1 MFLLARFCSD
11 CNLQISRI
19 ALLLYVIVWG
29 RWPFATWAVC
39 VCVCGHEKDWAEDW
53 TEVLRVVDHL
63 LCWVGQNVLIL
74 IFTGIIPVWWPL
86 GNLNLLFRVFFFFL
100 RPAQKDLPGLA
111 VFPCAVVG
119 RETGRK
125 SAAKAT
131 WAEQAW
137 WDSNLLQCSVIPD
150 YSVVCLHLFT
160 YTSLPPSSFSSFFH
174 LPHLFLSVLTWS

>member
-29 RWPFATWAVC
+29 RWPFAR
-39 VCVCGHEKDWAEDW
+39 AEDW

-86 GNLNLLFRVFFFFL
+86 GNLNLLFRGFFFPEASPE
-100 RPAQKDLPGLA
+100 RPSRISCVPMCCCWQRDRKRIGSQGDLSWAGVMRLKPITMFSDPRLLSGLSPS
-111 VFPCAVVG
+111 FY
-119 RETGRK
+119 
-125 SAAKAT
+125 
-131 WAEQAW
+131 
-137 WDSNLLQCSVIPD
+137 I
-150 YSVVCLHLFT
+150 YLFA
-160 YTSLPPSSFSSFFH
+160 SFFIFLIFPPASP
-174 LPHLFLSVLTWS
+174 LPVGAHVELN